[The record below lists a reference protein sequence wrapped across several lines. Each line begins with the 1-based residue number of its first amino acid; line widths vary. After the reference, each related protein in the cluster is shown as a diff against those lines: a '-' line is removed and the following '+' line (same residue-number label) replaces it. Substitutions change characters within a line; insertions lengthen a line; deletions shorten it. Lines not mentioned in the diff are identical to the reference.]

1 MPWDEFKPIN
11 LLTGSTKTG
20 NWQYGKAVLSS
31 DATYGHILT
40 ADAAGTLRLARP
52 ADRFVGIV
60 VGRYRASEPGVHFAS
75 AGVFNENQISFSS
88 GESIDS
94 DETRRKLREIGIIL
108 SPAVTA

>member
-11 LLTGSTKTG
+11 LFSQSSKIG

-40 ADAAGTLRLARP
+40 ADAAGVLRLARP

-60 VGRYRASEPGVHFAS
+60 VGFYRAGEPGVHFAS
-75 AGVFNENQISFSS
+75 AGVFNENAVSFAT

-108 SPAVTA
+108 VAAVTP